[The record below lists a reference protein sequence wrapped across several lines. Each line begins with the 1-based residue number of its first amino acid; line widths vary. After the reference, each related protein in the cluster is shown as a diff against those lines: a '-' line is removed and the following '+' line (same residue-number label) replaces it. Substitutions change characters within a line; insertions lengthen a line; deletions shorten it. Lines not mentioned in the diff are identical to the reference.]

1 MNYQRTKKPSGNIT
15 KILIAVAVVL
25 VLLRLV
31 IPHAFAAF
39 FADVFSPFWRIE
51 QFALSEV
58 VPEHQ
63 LVFSSDSAF
72 GSSTVAAL
80 LQENNDMAD
89 MLGRPAAPNAV
100 IAAVLS
106 KPPFEAYDTLIVD
119 AGSAQGIAVGDKVYA
134 LANPVVYSTVGD
146 LPPSASSAT
155 TTMASSTSASSS
167 VTTAPVLVSTKNGAI
182 VPMTDQATSTASAS
196 STESNAPANP
206 QIEIPIGQIAAA
218 YGDTSSVVLYSS
230 PGQQYPVQ
238 IGEYHISAT
247 ATAEGAGMFEAM
259 VPNNSNIQVGDPV
272 MIPGIQTGVF
282 ASVVSI
288 VSDPARPYSVVLFQS
303 PVDPFSLYIVEV
315 EKADSS
321 GAVGANVAANVQTSH
336 ETK

>member
-1 MNYQRTKKPSGNIT
+1 MNYQRTKPTSNRAT
-15 KILIAVAVVL
+15 KIIIAVAVVL

-100 IAAVLS
+100 VAAVLS

-134 LANPVVYSTVGD
+134 LANPVVYSTAGD

-155 TTMASSTSASSS
+155 TTLDASSTSDASS
-167 VTTAPVLVSTKNGAI
+167 TATAPVLVSTKNGAI
-182 VPMTDQATSTASAS
+182 VPATDQATSTAS
-196 STESNAPANP
+196 STESSTPANP
-206 QIEIPIGQIAAA
+206 QIEIPIGQVAAA

-238 IGEYHISAT
+238 IGEYHISAA

-321 GAVGANVAANVQTSH
+321 GGTANVQTSH
-336 ETK
+336 GTK